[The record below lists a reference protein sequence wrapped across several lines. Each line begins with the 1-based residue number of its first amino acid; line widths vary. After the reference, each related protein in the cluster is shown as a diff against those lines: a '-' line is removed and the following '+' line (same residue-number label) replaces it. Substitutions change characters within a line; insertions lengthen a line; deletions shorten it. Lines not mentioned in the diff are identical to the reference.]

1 MKIHFST
8 NEFNSKLF
16 SIRVAEVVLTPEMCV
31 DVEIGEKIYSQALAS
46 EIDLVVIRAALRI
59 NEPRFCQFV
68 GGLETWT
75 ALPASAVSRLAKVP
89 SKFKTRNLQ
98 PNDWPAIKGLLEFS
112 STTRFS
118 ADAHLSKESV
128 QFHKLEMLKTHLA
141 KSTNNGCVAV
151 DAENRLIGFHV
162 GYMKDSVW
170 NLYELLVAPQ
180 FRMGFVSLQLVKHLM
195 SSATQASPPLELR
208 TSIYSHNQESKRFF
222 NQLGFV
228 KTGSDVI
235 FYHLWPKQHQK
246 SPR

>member
-1 MKIHFST
+1 MKFHFST
-8 NEFNSKLF
+8 NEFDSRLF
-16 SIRVAEVVLTPEMCV
+16 AIQVAEVVLNPELCS
-31 DVEIGEKIYSQALAS
+31 DAAIEEKIYSQALAS
-46 EIDLVVIRAALRI
+46 HIDLVVIRAASKI
-59 NEPRFCQFV
+59 HQPRFCQSV
-68 GGLETWT
+68 GCLETWT
-75 ALPASAVSRLAKVP
+75 ALPGSTILRLAKVP
-89 SKFKTRNLQ
+89 AKFKTRDLHL
-98 PNDWPAIKGLLEFS
+98 NDWPAIKGLLEFS

-128 QFHKLEMLKTHLA
+128 HFHKLEMLKTHSA

-195 SSATQASPPLELR
+195 SSATQASPPIELR

-228 KTGSDVI
+228 KTGSDVN